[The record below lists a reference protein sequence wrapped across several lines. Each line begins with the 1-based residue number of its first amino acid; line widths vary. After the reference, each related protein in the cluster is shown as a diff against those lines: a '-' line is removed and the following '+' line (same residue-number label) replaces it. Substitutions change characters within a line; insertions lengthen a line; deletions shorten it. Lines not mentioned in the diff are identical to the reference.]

1 MIAFVILAAILLLG
15 ALEWASRQDR
25 FRHVHLT
32 FRADMPLC
40 EPGECVTLRY
50 EVYNTSPF
58 PILSS
63 GLAIRFDDSVRLLED
78 EDWCRRHV
86 TRDFS
91 GMRVDHHFYLLPYR
105 RFKGK
110 VRLTLKK
117 RGIFELGQYYLQ
129 VGDLLGL
136 DPEIRS
142 GELGVRV
149 VCTAQRAPEQE
160 LQTLGGYL
168 GDVSVRRFLHEDPM
182 MLIGYR
188 EYSGREPMKQ
198 ISWMQSAKTGHLM
211 VRQQDYTVDRNV
223 TVLVNME
230 ASQPH
235 ISERCLSLTRS
246 VCEQLENAKI
256 PYAMESN
263 GDLRSLGEGLGQ
275 SHLHFILHRIGLSR
289 LTGYTGFAD
298 LVERCARRPRVGCS
312 YIVITPA
319 LSERGLAALKRL
331 QACSD
336 QEICVLY
343 GDRRFSS

>member
-1 MIAFVILAAILLLG
+1 MIAFIILAAIFMLG
-15 ALEWASRQDR
+15 VLEWASRQDSL
-25 FRHVHLT
+25 RHVHLQFQT
-32 FRADMPLC
+32 DRELC

-58 PILSS
+58 PILSA
-63 GLAIRFDDSVRLLED
+63 GLAIRFDDAVELRE
-78 EDWCRRHV
+78 EEAWCRRHV

-91 GMRVDHHFYLLPYR
+91 GMRADHHFYLLPYR

-110 VRLTLKK
+110 LRFTLKR
-117 RGIFELGQYYLQ
+117 RGIFEIGQYYLQ
-129 VGDLLGL
+129 TGDLLGL

-149 VCTAQRAPEQE
+149 VCTAELAGEQE
-160 LQTLGGYL
+160 LQTLGGFL

-198 ISWMQSAKTGHLM
+198 ISWMQSAKAGRLM

-230 ASQPH
+230 ASQPY

-246 VCEQLENAKI
+246 VCEQLEKAKI

-263 GDLRSLGEGLGQ
+263 GDLRSLGEGLGP
-275 SHLHFILHRIGLSR
+275 SHLRFILHRIGLSR
-289 LTGYTGFAD
+289 LTGYTSFPD
-298 LVERCARRPRVGCS
+298 LVEHCARRPRIGCS
-312 YIVITPA
+312 YIVISPA
-319 LSERGLAALKRL
+319 LTDRGLAALERL

-336 QEICVLY
+336 QKICVLY
-343 GDRRFSS
+343 GERRNAP